1 MNKKNGVEVIINGKR
16 VSLGGYESEEYL
28 QRVASYLN
36 AKYNELKQ
44 MESYRMLDAEMKNM
58 YLQLNLADDYFKLK
72 KQMEE
77 TTKELEEKEITA
89 AAGGGAVKVT
99 VTGKKEVKS
108 VEIDPEVLDPD
119 DVEMLQDLIVAATNE
134 ALREMEKVS
143 QAQMAKITGGL
154 GGGFPF

>member
-16 VSLGGYESEEYL
+16 VNLGGYESEEYL

-77 TTKELEEKEITA
+77 TTGDSDAKSGEIFDLKHEVITAQTKLEAAQREIDVLKKENLEAQKRIIRLETELE
-89 AAGGGAVKVT
+89 GYH
-99 VTGKKEVKS
+99 GK
-108 VEIDPEVLDPD
+108 
-119 DVEMLQDLIVAATNE
+119 A
-134 ALREMEKVS
+134 
-143 QAQMAKITGGL
+143 
-154 GGGFPF
+154 

>member
-1 MNKKNGVEVIINGKR
+1 MNKKNGVEVIIDGKR

-44 MESYRMLDAEMKNM
+44 MDSYRALDMEMKNM

-77 TTKELEEKEITA
+77 TNGDSEAKSGEIFDLKHEVITTQTKLEAAQREIEALKKENLEAQKRIIRLETELE
-89 AAGGGAVKVT
+89 GYH
-99 VTGKKEVKS
+99 GK
-108 VEIDPEVLDPD
+108 
-119 DVEMLQDLIVAATNE
+119 A
-134 ALREMEKVS
+134 
-143 QAQMAKITGGL
+143 
-154 GGGFPF
+154 

>member
-77 TTKELEEKEITA
+77 TTGDSDAKSGEIFDLKHEVITAQTKLEAAQREIDVLKKENLEAQKRIIRLETELE
-89 AAGGGAVKVT
+89 GYH
-99 VTGKKEVKS
+99 GK
-108 VEIDPEVLDPD
+108 
-119 DVEMLQDLIVAATNE
+119 A
-134 ALREMEKVS
+134 
-143 QAQMAKITGGL
+143 
-154 GGGFPF
+154 